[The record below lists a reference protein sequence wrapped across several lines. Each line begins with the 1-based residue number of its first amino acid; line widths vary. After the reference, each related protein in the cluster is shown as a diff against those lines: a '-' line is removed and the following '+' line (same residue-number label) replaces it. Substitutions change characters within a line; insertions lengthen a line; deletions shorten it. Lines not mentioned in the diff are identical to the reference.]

1 MVKYGKLFRELQI
14 KEFKDKY
21 INYKKLKQK
30 IKKIEKLLPR
40 TSQKLIKNRESNIS
54 NLKLRPTLSSDFDE
68 SESNPTTDQYGEQ
81 LKEFQKLLDEEFM
94 RCYMYFKKI
103 RKQLHSKINVHLY
116 TQTNYIS

>member
-54 NLKLRPTLSSDFDE
+54 NLKLRPTLSSDLMKV
-68 SESNPTTDQYGEQ
+68 NLIPQ
-81 LKEFQKLLDEEFM
+81 L
-94 RCYMYFKKI
+94 
-103 RKQLHSKINVHLY
+103 INMG
-116 TQTNYIS
+116 NN